1 MTIRDTERKPAFGE
15 THILRIAERA
25 FVPLAHLFA
34 DHGITC
40 PQAERLLRA
49 VCVHEAAVTEA
60 KTRKKPNVS
69 RIALL
74 TGLDRKEVARLLSR
88 PPRKESRFEAR
99 SHPGDRVLEGWY
111 SDRTFRGKGRP
122 LALSIKAS
130 RSKLASFWS
139 LASRYAPGVYP
150 GLLLRELLRVGA
162 VEVLRDGRVRAR
174 TRRIERRE
182 FGSRR
187 AREPRAYLD
196 GVPRPLVPETHGRGL
211 KTHQRTQRR

>member
-1 MTIRDTERKPAFGE
+1 MTTKSTERKSVFGE
-15 THILRIAERA
+15 TRILRIAERV

-34 DHGITC
+34 DHGVTC

-49 VCVHEAAVTEA
+49 VCVREAAVTEA
-60 KTRKKPNVS
+60 KTRKKPNIS

-88 PPRKESRFEAR
+88 PPRTESRLEAR
-99 SHPGDRVLEGWY
+99 SHPGDRVLEGWH
-111 SDRTFRGKGRP
+111 SDRTFARKGRP

-162 VEVLRDGRVRAR
+162 VEALRDGRVRAR
-174 TRRIERRE
+174 TRRIEPWER
-182 FGSRR
+182 GSRR
-187 AREPRAYLD
+187 AGKPRAYLH
-196 GVPRPLVPETHGRGL
+196 GVLRPLVPEAHGPGL
-211 KTHQRTQRR
+211 KTQQRTQRR

>member
-1 MTIRDTERKPAFGE
+1 MTTKGTERKPVFGE
-15 THILRIAERA
+15 THILRIAEGT

-74 TGLDRKEVARLLSR
+74 TGLDRKEVARLLRR
-88 PPRKESRFEAR
+88 PPRKESRLEAR

-111 SDRTFRGKGRP
+111 SDRTFADKGRP

-162 VEVLRDGRVRAR
+162 VEALRDGRVRAR

-182 FGSRR
+182 RRSRR
-187 AREPRAYLD
+187 AGEPRAYLD
-196 GVPRPLVPETHGRGL
+196 GVRPLATEAHGRGL
-211 KTHQRTQRR
+211 KTQPRTQRR

>member
-1 MTIRDTERKPAFGE
+1 MTTKSAERKPVSGE
-15 THILRIAERA
+15 TRILRIAEGA

-40 PQAERLLRA
+40 PEAERLLRA

-74 TGLDRKEVARLLSR
+74 TGLDRKEVARVLGQPLRTQFR
-88 PPRKESRFEAR
+88 PEAR
-99 SHPGDRVLEGWY
+99 SHPGDRVLQGWY
-111 SDRTFRGKGRP
+111 SDRTFAGKGRP

-130 RSKLASFWS
+130 QSKLASFWS
-139 LASRYAPGVYP
+139 LATRYAPGVYP

-162 VEVLRDGRVRAR
+162 VEALRDGRVRAR
-174 TRRIERRE
+174 TRRIARRERGSKDTGERR
-182 FGSRR
+182 
-187 AREPRAYLD
+187 PYLE
-196 GVPRPLVPETHGRGL
+196 VSRPLVPEAHGRGV
-211 KTHQRTQRR
+211 KTQQRNRRR